1 MIPLV
6 VVGAGG
12 FGREVLDIV
21 EATGAASEFGLAG
34 VLDDDPSAA
43 NLELLIRRGVPYLG
57 SVQVWLQTS
66 AEPSS
71 FVVGVA
77 NPDHRRL
84 IDERMTAA
92 GHTAATLVHPAAS
105 LGSEVSVG
113 PGAIICAG
121 ARLTTNINLGRHVH
135 VHVNS
140 TIGHDSSLGDYVSTY
155 PLSAVSGNCRL
166 ATGVTI
172 GAHAT
177 VLQGLTV
184 GTDALVGAG
193 AVVVADV
200 PSHTTV
206 KGVPAR

>member
-21 EATGAASEFGLAG
+21 EAAGTASEVRLVG
-34 VLDDDPSAA
+34 VIDDHPSAA
-43 NLELLIRRGVPYLG
+43 NLDLLERRGVPYLG
-57 SVQVWLQTS
+57 SVQGWLTS
-66 AEPSS
+66 ADTSS

-77 NPDHRRL
+77 NPAHRRL
-84 IDERMTAA
+84 IDEQMTAA
-92 GHTAATLVHPAAS
+92 GHTSATLVHPAAS

-121 ARLTTNINLGRHVH
+121 ARLTTNIDLGRHVH

-140 TIGHDSSLGDYVSTY
+140 TIGHDTSLGDYVSTY
-155 PLSAVSGNCRL
+155 PLSAVSGSCRL
-166 ATGVTI
+166 AAGATI

-177 VLQGLTV
+177 VLQGLTI
-184 GTDALVGAG
+184 GADAFVGAG

-200 PSHTTV
+200 PPHSIV